1 MSNIRITVDRREY
14 KLLIEAIDTFVN
26 ICANEQKK
34 EDARELLKDL
44 KDVKKQYAITDSGEP
59 GICD

>member
-34 EDARELLKDL
+34 EDAKELLKDL

>member
-14 KLLIEAIDTFVN
+14 NLLIEAIDTFVN

-34 EDARELLKDL
+34 EDAKELLKDL

>member
-1 MSNIRITVDRREY
+1 MDNIRITVNKEEY
-14 KLLIEAIDTFVN
+14 NLLIEAIDVFSK

-34 EDARELLKDL
+34 EDTKELLKDL
-44 KDVKKQYAITDSGEP
+44 KDVKKQYAITETTEP

>member
-1 MSNIRITVDRREY
+1 MNNIRITVNKEEY
-14 KLLIEAIDTFVN
+14 NLLIEAIDVFSK

-34 EDARELLKDL
+34 EDTKELLKDL
-44 KDVKKQYAITDSGEP
+44 KDVKKQYAITDTAEP

>member
-1 MSNIRITVDRREY
+1 VDNIRITVNKEEY
-14 KLLIEAIDTFVN
+14 NLLIEAIDVFGK

-34 EDARELLKDL
+34 EDIKELLKDL
-44 KDVKKQYAITDSGEP
+44 KDVKKQYAITETTEP

>member
-14 KLLIEAIDTFVN
+14 NLLIEAIDTFVN
-26 ICANEQKK
+26 ICANDQKK
-34 EDARELLKDL
+34 EDAKELLKDL

>member
-14 KLLIEAIDTFVN
+14 NLLIEAIDTFVN
-26 ICANEQKK
+26 ICANEQE
-34 EDARELLKDL
+34 EDAKELLKDL

>member
-26 ICANEQKK
+26 ICANDQRK
-34 EDARELLKDL
+34 EDAKELLKDL

>member
-1 MSNIRITVDRREY
+1 VDNIRITVNKEEY
-14 KLLIEAIDTFVN
+14 NLLIEAIDVFSK

-34 EDARELLKDL
+34 EDTKELLKDL
-44 KDVKKQYAITDSGEP
+44 KDVKKQYAITETTEP

>member
-34 EDARELLKDL
+34 EDAKELLKDL
-44 KDVKKQYAITDSGEP
+44 KDVKKQYGITDSGEP

>member
-14 KLLIEAIDTFVN
+14 NLLIESIDLFLN
-26 ICANEQKK
+26 ICPNEQKK
-34 EDARELLKDL
+34 EDAKELLKDL